1 LRTNDP
7 STEARVS
14 GSGIPVRSTAGT
26 SGGAAPHS
34 KEGLAG
40 FLRRFGGVGSVSL
53 LSYVAEYSSYIVVLA
68 YISTKLILTFHL
80 GTFGYAFVGTASAL
94 YLVLSGLIAIPVG
107 HYADKFGLRRFTVA
121 GCLLGSFALFLL
133 LIVDR
138 LSNLTWFFIGV
149 TISLSALGL
158 AHGTYTAS
166 TLAYTGDV
174 AEAERFG
181 KPYGLVEGAEFLGY
195 AFGPSIGAVLSV
207 VYGRFILF
215 GVSGIVLL
223 FAAIIGFLFMK
234 SDSDILRERASVGT
248 GVGQLA
254 SLPETHSH
262 VATWNDFVSAF
273 RTRIVGVVLVTTLL
287 ASLGFSAFFYYV
299 PLFAQSLASKIPL
312 LGSIYPVFQSIVA
325 GVGFLMM
332 IPFGHIEDTS
342 QRRMPYL
349 VVGFVVG
356 AIALALAFSFPSV
369 PGLISASVVF
379 GFSLAMT
386 RVSQLVIL
394 AEHSTVTNRAGV
406 MGTNHALEHTGY
418 GIGSFVGGVV
428 VAITHSFI
436 ETFQGLSVFLVL
448 TGIAFLVYAISRRI
462 K

>member
-1 LRTNDP
+1 MRVISHIPLRP
-7 STEARVS
+7 VS
-14 GSGIPVRSTAGT
+14 GMSSGT
-26 SGGAAPHS
+26 SPYS
-34 KEGLAG
+34 NEGLGG

-53 LSYVAEYSSYIVVLA
+53 LSYVAEYSSYIVLLA

-107 HYADKFGLRRFTVA
+107 HYADKYGLKTFTVA
-121 GCLLGSFALFLL
+121 GCILGSFALFLL
-133 LIVDR
+133 LVVDR
-138 LSNLTWFFIGV
+138 LSNLTFFFIGV
-149 TISLSALGL
+149 TVSLTALGL

-166 TLAYTGDV
+166 TLAYTADV
-174 AEAERFG
+174 ADAERFG

-207 VYGRFILF
+207 VYGRFTLF
-215 GVSGIVLL
+215 GVSGAVLL
-223 FAAIIGFLFMK
+223 LAAVIGLFFMK
-234 SDSDILRERASVGT
+234 NDPLKDRASVKANERK
-248 GVGQLA
+248 L
-254 SLPETHSH
+254 SSIPKSHSH
-262 VATWNDFVSAF
+262 LATWNDFISAL
-273 RTRIVGVVLVTTLL
+273 RIRIVGVVLITTLL

-299 PLFAQSLASKIPL
+299 PLFAQSLASRIPL
-312 LGSIYPVFQSIVA
+312 LGNIYPLFQSIVA

-349 VVGFVVG
+349 VVGFVIG
-356 AIALALAFSFPSV
+356 AVALALAFSFPSV
-369 PGLISASVVF
+369 AGLITASVVF
-379 GFSLAMT
+379 GFSLAIT

-394 AEHSTVTNRAGV
+394 AEHSTISNRAGV

-418 GIGSFVGGVV
+418 GLGSFVGGVV
-428 VAITHSFI
+428 VTLTHSFI

-448 TGIAFLVYAISRRI
+448 TGIAFLVYAISRRV